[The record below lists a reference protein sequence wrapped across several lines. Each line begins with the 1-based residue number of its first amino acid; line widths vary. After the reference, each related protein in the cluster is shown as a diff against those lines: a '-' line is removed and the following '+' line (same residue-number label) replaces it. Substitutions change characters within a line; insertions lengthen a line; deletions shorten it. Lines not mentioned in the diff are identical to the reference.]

1 MDASQPSR
9 RGAETFSQPATAR
22 PGRRQARQRGA
33 VSAQSSG
40 TFTPADRPEAR
51 IQAAERNLA
60 QVYRRLRTAG
70 VDRDQL
76 DPEFAVLWDAI
87 AEIKA
92 RSQQAQRELAPVSH
106 ERDRA
111 QRQSPNLAQ
120 YSGKPGSVIPDMPG
134 FSLCP
139 DPATVQTPAE
149 FMDCLRRYRI
159 WSGKISYREMERK
172 CGRRFAASTIC
183 TAMQCD
189 ELPGFDM
196 VLAIVVA
203 CGGGEEH
210 QLSFL
215 SAWRSIQLQHDAGQ
229 PPARSQRSRALRA
242 VSGTA

>member
-1 MDASQPSR
+1 MLASLPAEVRDPSVSPPQP
-9 RGAETFSQPATAR
+9 GQAA
-22 PGRRQARQRGA
+22 GQARQRSA
-33 VSAQSSG
+33 VSALSPG

-51 IQAAERNLA
+51 IQATERDLAE
-60 QVYRRLRTAG
+60 VYRRLRAAG
-70 VDRDQL
+70 VAPDQL
-76 DPEFAVLWDAI
+76 DTQFAVLWDAI

-92 RSQQAQRELAPVSH
+92 HSQETQPERAAARYELGQERRQPPDPAQH
-106 ERDRA
+106 C
-111 QRQSPNLAQ
+111 
-120 YSGKPGSVIPDMPG
+120 GKPGSVIPDMPG
-134 FSLCP
+134 VSLCP
-139 DPATVQTPAE
+139 DPGTVHTPAQ

-183 TAMQCD
+183 TALQGD
-189 ELPGFDM
+189 ELPSFDM

-203 CGGGEEH
+203 CGGSEEH

-215 SAWRSIQLQHDAGQ
+215 SAWRSIQLQQDAGQ

>member
-9 RGAETFSQPATAR
+9 RGTGTFSQPGTAR
-22 PGRRQARQRGA
+22 HGRRQGRRNA
-33 VSAQSSG
+33 VAALNPG
-40 TFTPADRPEAR
+40 TSTPADRSGAR

-60 QVYRRLRTAG
+60 EVYRKLRSAG

-76 DPEFAVLWDAI
+76 DTEFGVLWDAI

-92 RSQQAQRELAPVSH
+92 RREQPQRELAPAH
-106 ERDRA
+106 HDRDQAR
-111 QRQSPNLAQ
+111 RQPPDPVQ
-120 YSGKPGSVIPDMPG
+120 YSGTPGSVIPDMPG

-159 WSGKISYREMERK
+159 WSGKMSYREMERK

-183 TAMQCD
+183 TALQGD
-189 ELPGFDM
+189 ELPSFDM
-196 VLAIVVA
+196 VLAVVVA

-215 SAWRSIQLQHDAGQ
+215 AAWRSIQLHQDAGQ
-229 PPARSQRSRALRA
+229 APARPQRSRALRA
-242 VSGTA
+242 VSETA